1 MNQPDSHAAVES
13 DLLETLV
20 RFQEG
25 ALAPAE
31 CEALA
36 RELARSPHAR
46 QQFIAMQM
54 RAMAIHDHFRRAA
67 YRSGGR
73 ATGRSW
79 RHWILSRTVA
89 TAAGIVLGICC
100 TSLAFA
106 YALPKAGR
114 LSTMFFDS
122 FEAGPPPLTNGVP
135 VAAGHWGGDYVEIVE
150 RHAGVQPA
158 HGDRMLRFLRG
169 DHEGMPRENARSSH
183 TFRLFDVRGM
193 REELRHDTAI
203 VQLSALFNAA
213 PAEEPDPVTCALSIF
228 AIDEQTVD
236 GDGLRRAGVLSRD
249 SLAMAVSSE
258 VTLDDDPASWQRV
271 TNELRLPPE
280 TAYVMIRV
288 GVSRKHG
295 SATPD
300 FPSHYV
306 DDVRLVLGHRPELVS
321 Q

>member
-1 MNQPDSHAAVES
+1 MNQPAALSTV
-13 DLLETLV
+13 DAALLETLV

-25 ALAPAE
+25 ALDPAE
-31 CEALA
+31 CETLA
-36 RELARSPHAR
+36 RDLERSPEAR

-54 RAMAIHDHFRRAA
+54 RSMAIHDHFRRAA

-73 ATGRSW
+73 TTERSW
-79 RHWILSRTVA
+79 MHWILSRTVA
-89 TAAGIVLGICC
+89 TAAGVVLGICC

-106 YALPKAGR
+106 YALPWAGR

-122 FEAGPPPLTNGVP
+122 FEAGPPPLTDGVP
-135 VAAGHWGGDYVEIVE
+135 IAAGRWGGDYVEIVE
-150 RHAGVQPA
+150 PHAGVQPA
-158 HGDRMLRFLRG
+158 HGRRVLRFLRG
-169 DHEGMPRENARSSH
+169 DHEGMPREDARSSH

-193 REELRHDTAI
+193 REELRLDTAI

-213 PAEEPDPVTCALSIF
+213 SAQEPGPVACGLSIF
-228 AIDEQTVD
+228 ALDEQAVD
-236 GDGLRRAGVLSRD
+236 GDGLRREGALSRD

-271 TNELRLPPE
+271 SNELRLPPE

-288 GVSRKHG
+288 GVSRKRG
-295 SATPD
+295 TAKPD